1 LGLAGCETKSGG
13 PNADSVNEILVNK
26 HGLIMTKPERDAGN
40 PLTGLKAVEKASGKK
55 GIPPV
60 HLWNPPFCGD
70 IDMRIA
76 QDGLWYYLNSP
87 IGRKPL
93 MKLFASVLRHDE
105 DGKYY
110 LVTPV
115 EKCGIRVD
123 DAPFVAIRMSV
134 AGKGR
139 NQIISF
145 ETNTD
150 DVVTIDLA
158 HPLRVAVEE
167 GTDGLKPYVLVRG
180 RLEALVSRALFYDLV
195 ALGVVEGEWFGIWS
209 SGRFWPMQRAAEIG
223 AIAS

>member
-1 LGLAGCETKSGG
+1 MAKQGQTTGNLEGLTVAAREAA
-13 PNADSVNEILVNK
+13 NAS
-26 HGLIMTKPERDAGN
+26 RA
-40 PLTGLKAVEKASGKK
+40 KK

-123 DAPFVAIRMSV
+123 DAPFVAIRMSI

-150 DVVTIDLA
+150 DIVTIDIA
-158 HPLRVAVEE
+158 HPMRVAVEE

-195 ALGVVEGEWFGIWS
+195 ALGVVEGEWFGI
-209 SGRFWPMQRAAEIG
+209 
-223 AIAS
+223 